1 MFQSNKFRRYYVGKT
16 RITWRCTVKQCKAM
30 VHTVDGEVKDTQVT
44 HSHDDTVKD
53 VQAHLLR
60 ERCKSQTSLTSR
72 PEAVICKELAKLP
85 DTSSIDKREVFE
97 LAYQTTL
104 EPAVNACP
112 ELMPF
117 SEEVTTT
124 YVSSCGQ
131 DSP

>member
-1 MFQSNKFRRYYVGKT
+1 
-16 RITWRCTVKQCKAM
+16 M

-85 DTSSIDKREVFE
+85 NTSSIDKYLFINCLLNSYLLCFNRVLQLMI
-97 LAYQTTL
+97 LA
-104 EPAVNACP
+104 
-112 ELMPF
+112 F
-117 SEEVTTT
+117 SL
-124 YVSSCGQ
+124 S
-131 DSP
+131 

>member
-1 MFQSNKFRRYYVGKT
+1 
-16 RITWRCTVKQCKAM
+16 M

-85 DTSSIDKREVFE
+85 DTSSIDKREVF
-97 LAYQTTL
+97 LTKRVMYRA
-104 EPAVNACP
+104 NR
-112 ELMPF
+112 F
-117 SEEVTTT
+117 
-124 YVSSCGQ
+124 
-131 DSP
+131 